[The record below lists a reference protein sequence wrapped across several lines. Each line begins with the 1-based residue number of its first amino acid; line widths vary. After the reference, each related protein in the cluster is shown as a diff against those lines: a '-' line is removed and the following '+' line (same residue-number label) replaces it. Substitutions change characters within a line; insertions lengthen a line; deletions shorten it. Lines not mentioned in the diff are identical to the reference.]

1 MGSIQ
6 GHHVEKS
13 VSKTLDHS
21 LQNNMAVVPNDHHKT
36 LWPFHDFK
44 DHYLDLLQTQ
54 LQLHHDEVGCT
65 YADRGV
71 FLGNTLVLVVNLRHF
86 SLFNNVFPTRLHTC
100 I

>member
-6 GHHVEKS
+6 GHHAERS

-21 LQNNMAVVPNDHHKT
+21 LRNNMAVVPNDHYKT
-36 LWPFHDFK
+36 LWPFRDFK
-44 DHYLDLLQTQ
+44 DNYLDLLQTQ

-65 YADRGV
+65 DADRGV
-71 FLGNTLVLVVNLRHF
+71 FLGNTLVHVVNLHQF
-86 SLFNNVFPTRLHTC
+86 SLFNNVFLTRPHTC